1 MRELGMVLFGCLIF
15 SGFFAEVI
23 YPDLQYKGSKSNS
36 TCYGECYEEY
46 VALFGTSVEQERRKQ
61 QLASLDEFSSI
72 KGLWSGCAACHGANG
87 EGMAVFPKL
96 AGQSADYISNRLY
109 AYKNREEVGSMS
121 NTMWGQVGMLSDGD
135 IQMLSKY
142 VEVELKG

>member
-46 VALFGTSVEQERRKQ
+46 VAMFGTSVEQEKRKQ
-61 QLASLDEFSSI
+61 ALAATDEFSSI
-72 KGLWSGCAACHGANG
+72 KPLWSGCAACHGQQG

-96 AGQSADYISNRLY
+96 AGQSADYIADRLNT
-109 AYKNREEVGSMS
+109 YKNRGEVGPMS
-121 NTMWGQVGMLSDGD
+121 STMWAQAGMLSANDME
-135 IQMLSKY
+135 MLGKY
-142 VEVELKG
+142 IETL